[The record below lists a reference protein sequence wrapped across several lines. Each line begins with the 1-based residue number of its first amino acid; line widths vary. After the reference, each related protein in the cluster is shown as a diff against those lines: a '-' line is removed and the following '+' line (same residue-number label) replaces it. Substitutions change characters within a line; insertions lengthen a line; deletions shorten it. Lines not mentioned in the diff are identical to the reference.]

1 MNDLLNKKSSWI
13 VMMALAV
20 GQGCESSGSGP
31 RVWEQATQV
40 PDAVGFAGAYAGV
53 SNGHLLVAGGANF
66 PEGTRPWSGG
76 TKQWNDKVFALAEKG
91 GQWREV
97 GRLPRPMAYG
107 VSLTWQDGVIV
118 LGGADQ
124 STHYPDAYLL
134 RYEAGRLI
142 TDRLPDLP
150 APTANA
156 CGALVNGVI
165 YVAGGLAHPTDT
177 NAKHTFWSLD
187 MRRPSAERKWEIL
200 ESWPGSP
207 RMLGVA
213 GVVGDAFYLMSGVAL
228 HVPEGDSLARRTYL
242 NDAYRYAPESGWQ
255 RIADLPHA
263 VAAAPS
269 PGYTTDADKLLVFGG
284 DDGGLADQSSALKDR
299 HPGFRTDILSYD
311 AGSDSWNTA
320 GNVLTDKQADP
331 ESNPN
336 ASTWAP
342 VTTPLVVWNG
352 QVVLPMGEVRPGV
365 RTNRVLMT
373 TLNEK
378 QK

>member
-1 MNDLLNKKSSWI
+1 MSDLLHSTNSWI
-13 VMMALAV
+13 VVMAMTI
-20 GQGCESSGSGP
+20 GQGCQRSETAHIA
-31 RVWEQATQV
+31 WEQVAQV

-76 TKQWNDKVFALAEKG
+76 AKQWNDKVFVLAQKE
-91 GQWREV
+91 GQWKEV
-97 GRLPRPMAYG
+97 GRLPRPMGYG
-107 VSLTWQDGVIV
+107 VSLTWQDGVIM

-124 STHYPDAYLL
+124 ANHYRDAYLL
-134 RYEAGRLI
+134 RYEDGGLI

-150 APTANA
+150 APNANA
-156 CGALVNGVI
+156 CGALLDGVI
-165 YVAGGLAHPTDT
+165 YVAGGLSHPADT
-177 NAKHTFWSLD
+177 TAGHTFWSLD
-187 MRRPSAERKWEIL
+187 LKQPQAEWKWEVL
-200 ESWPGSP
+200 EGWPGPS

-242 NDAYRYAPESGWQ
+242 NDAYRYLPGSGWQ

-269 PGYTTDADKLLVFGG
+269 PGYTADTDKLVVFGG
-284 DDGGLADQSSALKDR
+284 DDGSLADRSNELRDK
-299 HPGFRTDILSYD
+299 HPGFRKDILAYD
-311 AGSDSWNTA
+311 ASSDSWSA
-320 GNVLTDKQADP
+320 VGDVLTDKQPDP
-331 ESNPN
+331 ENTPN

-342 VTTPLVVWNG
+342 VTTPLVVWDG

-365 RTNRVLMT
+365 RTNRVLMAT
-373 TLNEK
+373 VSTK
-378 QK
+378 

>member
-1 MNDLLNKKSSWI
+1 MSYLLHRKNSWI
-13 VMMALAV
+13 FIMALTTI
-20 GQGCESSGSGP
+20 GQGCQPSGLAHIT
-31 RVWEQATQV
+31 WEQAAQV

-76 TKQWNDKVFALAEKG
+76 TKQWNDKVFVLAEKG
-91 GQWREV
+91 GEWKEV
-97 GRLPRPMAYG
+97 GRLPHPMGYG
-107 VSLTWQDGVIV
+107 ISLTWQDQVIV

-124 STHYPDAYLL
+124 STHYKDVYLL
-134 RYEAGRLI
+134 RYEDGRII

-150 APTANA
+150 VPNANA
-156 CGALVNGVI
+156 CGALLDGVI
-165 YVAGGLAHPTDT
+165 YVAGGLAHPADT
-177 NAKHTFWSLD
+177 SAADTFWSLD
-187 MRRPSAERKWEIL
+187 LKRSPAERRWETL
-200 ESWPGSP
+200 EGWPGPS

-213 GVVGDAFYLMSGVAL
+213 GIIGDAFYLMSGVAL

-242 NDAYRYAPESGWQ
+242 NDAYRYLPGNGWE

-263 VAAAPS
+263 TAAAPT
-269 PGYTTDADKLLVFGG
+269 PGHTTDMDKLLVFGG
-284 DDGGLADQSSALKDR
+284 DDGRLADRSGALQDS
-299 HPGFRTDILSYD
+299 HPGFRKDILSYD
-311 AGSDSWNTA
+311 ASSDSWDSV
-320 GNVLTDKQADP
+320 GEVLTDKQPDP
-331 ESNPN
+331 ENHPN

-365 RTNRVLMT
+365 RTNRVLVA

-378 QK
+378 